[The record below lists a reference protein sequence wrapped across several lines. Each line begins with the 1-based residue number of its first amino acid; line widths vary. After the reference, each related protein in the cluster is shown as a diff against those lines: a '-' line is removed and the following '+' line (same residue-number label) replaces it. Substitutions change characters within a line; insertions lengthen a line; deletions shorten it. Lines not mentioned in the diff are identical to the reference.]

1 IRREGAQYGIQI
13 KPSGPR
19 RPALADACWGP
30 IEPAKEIN
38 AESCCMGSNTSN
50 TQRLE
55 YPRQG
60 QCSSLSSSDDESH
73 TSSQTSKTVQT
84 PKHMIIS
91 DYLCSGIIRDYSK
104 RPYQPRTVKLNVL
117 MRNDGLNLCDCRID
131 DDLIFD
137 DLKRLCNSIRSF
149 YSPFRRINGKCLSP
163 ASRK

>member
-1 IRREGAQYGIQI
+1 MTAVRDTLCNLRPLEIPRPHISGLQFIPTRGRLGFYKSIRREGAQYGIQI

-73 TSSQTSKTVQT
+73 TSSQLSNCSDDSSKKSPLDEPEYPEPDYDATTSVKIKCCDTHKT
-84 PKHMIIS
+84 KI
-91 DYLCSGIIRDYSK
+91 
-104 RPYQPRTVKLNVL
+104 
-117 MRNDGLNLCDCRID
+117 
-131 DDLIFD
+131 
-137 DLKRLCNSIRSF
+137 
-149 YSPFRRINGKCLSP
+149 
-163 ASRK
+163 